1 MKSKDEDEKSI
12 DSILKYTKTVVS
24 SSVNFYSYFH
34 KNDDSLFEKQI
45 KILTEPSNSEILME
59 TKLNNKKSK
68 LIKKKKNSISFKKY
82 KKFNN

>member
-34 KNDDSLFEKQI
+34 KNDNNLFEKQI
-45 KILTEPSNSEILME
+45 KILKETSNSEIIIKK
-59 TKLNNKKSK
+59 KLNNKK
-68 LIKKKKNSISFKKY
+68 
-82 KKFNN
+82 

>member
-34 KNDDSLFEKQI
+34 KNDDYLFEK
-45 KILTEPSNSEILME
+45 
-59 TKLNNKKSK
+59 
-68 LIKKKKNSISFKKY
+68 
-82 KKFNN
+82 

>member
-34 KNDDSLFEKQI
+34 KNDDSLFKEAI
-45 KILTEPSNSEILME
+45 KNCSLYSD
-59 TKLNNKKSK
+59 
-68 LIKKKKNSISFKKY
+68 
-82 KKFNN
+82 